1 MLRCAEGR
9 TAVGTREALA
19 HPVAKLAALLQAAVF
34 VVLMMALSGCVAW
47 TTCGNCGECGA
58 CGQGPLRTIV
68 NKVRTLEIPCAIVVP
83 QPSWARNHRAK
94 PEKVPEADILLVRG
108 RFHAVPTRPV
118 FAPKHEL
125 VLDRGEPT
133 PAPQAV
139 PEQSLPAPMP
149 MPQRRQ
155 RGPLQRPNAA
165 PTIPMMAP
173 PEKHS
178 ASATSEPMSD
188 DAVTLAVEVV
198 EEEPEEGPLLQPQ
211 VELATRPM
219 QDAWQQRSSKR

>member
-1 MLRCAEGR
+1 MLRCAADR

-19 HPVAKLAALLQAAVF
+19 LLVGKLAALLQVAVF
-34 VVLMMALSGCVAW
+34 LLLLTPLSGCVAW
-47 TTCGNCGECGA
+47 TNCGNCGKCGA

-139 PEQSLPAPMP
+139 PEQSLPAPL
-149 MPQRRQ
+149 PQRRG

-165 PTIPMMAP
+165 PPIPMMAP
-173 PEKHS
+173 PDKRS
-178 ASATSEPMSD
+178 ASATPAEPSSD

-198 EEEPEEGPLLQPQ
+198 EEEPEEGPQLQPP
-211 VELATRPM
+211 VELATRPL
-219 QDAWQQRSSKR
+219 QDAWQRRSSKR

>member
-1 MLRCAEGR
+1 M
-9 TAVGTREALA
+9 GT
-19 HPVAKLAALLQAAVF
+19 ALLQAAALAL
-34 VVLMMALSGCVAW
+34 LMTTLSGCVAW
-47 TTCGNCGECGA
+47 TNCGNCGECGA

-94 PEKVPEADILLVRG
+94 PEQVPEADILLVRG

-125 VLDRGEPT
+125 VPDRGEPT
-133 PAPQAV
+133 PAPQAM
-139 PEQSLPAPMP
+139 PEQSLPAP

-165 PTIPMMAP
+165 PPIPMLAP
-173 PEKHS
+173 PDKRS
-178 ASATSEPMSD
+178 ASTTSAEPISD

-198 EEEPEEGPLLQPQ
+198 AEEPAEGPRIQPQ

-219 QDAWQQRSSKR
+219 LDAWQRRSNAR

>member
-1 MLRCAEGR
+1 MLRCAEGL

-19 HPVAKLAALLQAAVF
+19 LPVGKLAELLQAAVF
-34 VVLMMALSGCVAW
+34 LLLLTPLSGCVAW
-47 TTCGNCGECGA
+47 TNCGNCGECGA

-149 MPQRRQ
+149 QRRA
-155 RGPLQRPNAA
+155 RGPLQAPNAA
-165 PTIPMMAP
+165 PPIPMMAP
-173 PEKHS
+173 PDKRS
-178 ASATSEPMSD
+178 ASATSAEPMSD

-198 EEEPEEGPLLQPQ
+198 EEEPEEGPQNQPQ
-211 VELATRPM
+211 VELATRPLH
-219 QDAWQQRSSKR
+219 DAWQRRSSNR